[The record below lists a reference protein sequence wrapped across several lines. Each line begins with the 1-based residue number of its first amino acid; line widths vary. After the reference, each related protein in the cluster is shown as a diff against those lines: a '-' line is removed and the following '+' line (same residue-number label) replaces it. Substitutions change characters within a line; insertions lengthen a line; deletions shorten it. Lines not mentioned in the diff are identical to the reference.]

1 MEERKY
7 QKDDVLTRK
16 DVKAQYNLTEKESIK
31 LFKRLDDKIIKLGKA
46 HKISRKTLEEE
57 LQKGIC

>member
-1 MEERKY
+1 MENNKY

-31 LFKRLDDKIIKLGKA
+31 LFKRLDNKIIKLGKA
-46 HKISRKTLEEE
+46 YKISRKTLEEE